1 MEQELAQANASLPS
15 EPVTTRHVVNWGGVL
30 KGAAI
35 VGAVV
40 LVAVVALPVFT
51 SIGGAITSAI
61 SASPAASS
69 VAVGIGEAATW
80 LGDTIMYGAGYVG
93 GALGELGTMAL
104 EGLGLAGKT
113 WAGAEATTKVIGVAG
128 AVGTGIVAA
137 HGAMPTIQHL
147 QLGTDVP
154 DTTASFSA
162 PAVEPN
168 LLTQQATQST
178 AAAHAAHHSILHD
191 ATHAAHHAAEE
202 ANVDAEAD
210 AQAPEGQH
218 KKSWASKFMPK
229 AALHTSYSEAARTNP
244 SPRSIAQ
251 PAASFGEQI
260 AIDRANLE
268 SALTK

>member
-154 DTTASFSA
+154 VT
-162 PAVEPN
+162 PAATPPSVDPN
-168 LLTQQATQST
+168 LLAQQASQT
-178 AAAHAAHHSILHD
+178 AAAGHAAQHSILHD
-191 ATHAAHHAAEE
+191 AAHAAHHAAEE

-229 AALHTSYSEAARTNP
+229 AALHTSYSEAARANP
-244 SPRSIAQ
+244 SPRSIPQ